1 MPKRPLPSITAL
13 QSFEAVARYLSAT
26 RAAQELFLT
35 QSAVSKQVAQLEE
48 TLKNPLFTRI
58 RKRLKLT
65 PAGEMYL
72 IEVRK
77 ILNQVEMSSRY
88 IQSYGGN
95 TEVLTVSAPP
105 TFAAKWLIPR
115 LVGFGRK
122 HPNIHLDIRGELGS
136 AAPQNN
142 NVDVEF
148 FADSG
153 ARPGAACLRLFDE
166 EVIAVCS
173 PEFLTAGMPNS
184 LQQLV
189 DLRLLQLNSR
199 PQAWHDW
206 FEAQEWNSKGS
217 YHGPRFETFHM
228 LISAALCGCGVAL
241 VPSFLILDELA
252 QGRLVTA
259 WAYTQGAERS
269 YYLSYPEH
277 TAGVPKIQALAQWV
291 EDHMDDEGQSVENA
305 RSDLIGNQDRSIR
318 PAPTSASPRVPA
330 YR

>member
-1 MPKRPLPSITAL
+1 MAKRPLPSITAL
-13 QSFEAVARYLSAT
+13 QSFEAVARYMSAT

-48 TLKNPLFTRI
+48 ILQNPLFTRV

-88 IQSYGGN
+88 IQSYGGD
-95 TEVLTVSAPP
+95 TEVLTVTAPP

-122 HPNIHLDIRGELGS
+122 YPNIHLDIRGELGS
-136 AAPQNN
+136 SEPMNN

-148 FADSG
+148 FSG
-153 ARPGAACLRLFDE
+153 TGTRPGAVCTRLFE
-166 EVIAVCS
+166 EKIVAVCS
-173 PEFLTAGMPNS
+173 PELLTAGAPNA

-189 DLRLLQLNSR
+189 NLRLLQLNSR

-206 FEAQEWNSKGS
+206 FEAQNWNSKGS

-241 VPSFLILDELA
+241 IPSFLVRDELEQGKLAIAWPYA
-252 QGRLVTA
+252 QSS
-259 WAYTQGAERS
+259 ERS
-269 YYLSYPEH
+269 YYLSYAEH
-277 TAGVPKIQALAQWV
+277 TAAVPKIQALADWV
-291 EDHMDDEGQSVENA
+291 GDHMNEKSFSNGM
-305 RSDLIGNQDRSIR
+305 
-318 PAPTSASPRVPA
+318 T
-330 YR
+330 